1 MKKILL
7 IVAGLLVA
15 GLIFPFAYGREQTW
29 ELLAGPADLGQVDFA
44 TLKRRSSPNDAL
56 QCRDNFC
63 PAAIAD
69 RRGNLYH
76 VGAAEV
82 AAALDSGLAFE
93 GNLVRVDNGADPL
106 YRRYVQ
112 RSAVM
117 KFPDTIDVRFF
128 PLSDDQSAMAIYSR
142 AQVGYAD
149 FDANR
154 KRIGR
159 WSDYTEDLP
168 HDD

>member
-1 MKKILL
+1 M
-7 IVAGLLVA
+7 V
-15 GLIFPFAYGREQTW
+15 FPFAYGREQTW
-29 ELLAGPADLGQVDFA
+29 VLLAGPADLGPVDLA

-69 RRGNLYH
+69 VSGNLYK
-76 VGAAEV
+76 VSVAEV

-93 GNLVRVDNGADPL
+93 ADLVRVDDGSDLL

-112 RSAVM
+112 RSSVL

-128 PLSDDQSAMAIYSR
+128 PLSDDQAYMAIYSR
-142 AQVGYAD
+142 AQLGYAD
-149 FDANR
+149 FEANL
-154 KRIGR
+154 KRISR
-159 WSDYTEDLP
+159 WSNYTEDLP
-168 HDD
+168 HED